1 MINPPWLFDAHSL
14 VPTTFAVSMKSSMN
28 IATRLAAVTI
38 DDAPSV
44 KGIQLELQP
53 TCAHEKRSCLSPK
66 FPVELE
72 CMIYSYLSV
81 RDLKNLTRAYPRSSH
96 IIADNNNSR
105 QIARKM
111 IARDSQRLRDQIEYL
126 NFSGMSLVT
135 AFRRWIQK
143 YGLSRR
149 GNCAPRCIKFS
160 CGYFNANPG
169 LHRNVQ
175 EVKTIAEFA
184 LMVSDWLQYYEKGT
198 ACTLFAHRIEARFTT
213 TPNSPNWRDGLRAL
227 CLASTQELPEAYRA
241 FQRMWKKKLMPS
253 YSPENIILMFEE
265 VRARPL
271 VDLSEC
277 PRPMPSA
284 RVPQCVCPDDAIE
297 RICKI
302 PQGLLEPLNVPKT
315 SFGLSIRVRTF
326 TKKGRRLLK
335 QFRQHGDD
343 SGLLLAELMK
353 ELKIVWD

>member
-72 CMIYSYLSV
+72 CMIYSHLSV

-143 YGLSRR
+143 YGLSR
-149 GNCAPRCIKFS
+149 
-160 CGYFNANPG
+160 
-169 LHRNVQ
+169 
-175 EVKTIAEFA
+175 AE
-184 LMVSDWLQYYEKGT
+184 T
-198 ACTLFAHRIEARFTT
+198 AHRVASNSHAGILMQTRACIETCRRSK
-213 TPNSPNWRDGLRAL
+213 PSPNLRSW
-227 CLASTQELPEAYRA
+227 LATGSNTTR
-241 FQRMWKKKLMPS
+241 
-253 YSPENIILMFEE
+253 
-265 VRARPL
+265 RARPAL
-271 VDLSEC
+271 YSPIASRHDSRQHRTHRTGEMV
-277 PRPMPSA
+277 SA
-284 RVPQCVCPDDAIE
+284 RYASPLHKNCRKHTVPFRECGRKSSCHHTHP
-297 RICKI
+297 R
-302 PQGLLEPLNVPKT
+302 T
-315 SFGLSIRVRTF
+315 SF
-326 TKKGRRLLK
+326 
-335 QFRQHGDD
+335 
-343 SGLLLAELMK
+343 
-353 ELKIVWD
+353 